1 MLNCLRSRFKLTRY
15 FSRSAWSRLA
25 NGSSTRKTEAS
36 RVMQRWTYPDLVERS
51 VLRSSHVTGTL
62 LVPFSSF
69 VRAPRGARSFIPA
82 HTSGSPDAR
91 RGPVKIGRR
100 ANVNSY
106 CGISRP
112 HLDRPERGG
121 SMVCAGI
128 DRLLFVESVVIDR

>member
-1 MLNCLRSRFKLTRY
+1 RFGWRPQRE
-15 FSRSAWSRLA
+15 SDRVVGAWRPA
-25 NGSSTRKTEAS
+25 N
-36 RVMQRWTYPDLVERS
+36 WTYPDLVERS

-62 LVPFSSF
+62 PVPSSSF
-69 VRAPRGARSFIPA
+69 VRAASGARSFIPA
-82 HTSGSPDAR
+82 HTCDSPDAR

-121 SMVCAGI
+121 
-128 DRLLFVESVVIDR
+128 

>member
-1 MLNCLRSRFKLTRY
+1 MHLHP
-15 FSRSAWSRLA
+15 
-25 NGSSTRKTEAS
+25 
-36 RVMQRWTYPDLVERS
+36 WTYPDLVERS

-82 HTSGSPDAR
+82 HTSDSPDAR

-128 DRLLFVESVVIDR
+128 DRLLVVASLVIDW

>member
-1 MLNCLRSRFKLTRY
+1 MGKRPAEGELFDGN
-15 FSRSAWSRLA
+15 
-25 NGSSTRKTEAS
+25 
-36 RVMQRWTYPDLVERS
+36 WTYPDLVERS

-69 VRAPRGARSFIPA
+69 VRDPRGARSFIPA

-106 CGISRP
+106 CGIPGRILTDPSAAAAWCAP
-112 HLDRPERGG
+112 G
-121 SMVCAGI
+121 STACCSW
-128 DRLLFVESVVIDR
+128 R